1 MPININDENK
11 STNDLT
17 IKFNYID
24 IPISIN
30 QFENT
35 IQNDGFIKIPY
46 ISNGTDPNVITNYNS
61 QNIQYKSNKLY
72 IIKSQNILQ
81 DTSYDAE
88 LIIEHTSTTNTN
100 TLYTCFLLK
109 SDVSL
114 ENPTNID
121 QLILDA
127 SNNGKNNPNP
137 KDLSLE
143 NLIQNNINKKII
155 YYTSNNKKVIV
166 LTNPLKIQTIF
177 DASFV
182 NLTPKLFNINPTDY
196 KIIVMR
202 PTEGFVTYEGF
213 QTNNNIIEG
222 FTKNMYCQP
231 VDMTDLS
238 GGSITTEAELS
249 IPLDGNYV
257 KNASTNTIIKTA
269 INFCSFVLVLGI
281 TYIVVP
287 IVYNDYIIGLIDIA
301 NAKLKINRIRSIDL
315 YICAV
320 FIMMTFGLISRG
332 VNENNQSSVV
342 MGFFVGLFFII
353 SFIIIQSKKITADWL
368 RMTFKELEPA
378 MITNYYTNVSVSN
391 DFFNFIYENFSILYS
406 PITNLFL
413 FFFIYSI
420 TVSFFA
426 FMGAFNKNGILRSG
440 GGHIYVFLFTIYLT
454 VVLHSIINRPSQ

>member
-1 MPININDENK
+1 MPININDPK
-11 STNDLT
+11 KLTNDVT
-17 IKFNYID
+17 INYNYKN

-35 IQNDGFIKIPY
+35 IQTDGFIKIPY
-46 ISNGTDPNVITNYNS
+46 VSNETNPNVVTDYNN
-61 QNIQYKSNKLY
+61 QKIQYKSNKLY
-72 IIKSQNILQ
+72 IIKSQNILE
-81 DTSYDAE
+81 DTQYDAE
-88 LIIEHTSTTNTN
+88 LIVEHKSTTNDN

-109 SDVSL
+109 SNVSL
-114 ENPTNID
+114 EIPTNID

-127 SNNGKNNPNP
+127 SNNGNNNSNP
-137 KDLSLE
+137 KNLSLE
-143 NLIQNNINKKII
+143 NLIENNKNKKIV
-155 YYTSNNKKVIV
+155 YYTSNNKKVII
-166 LTNPLKIQTIF
+166 LTHPFVIQNSF

-182 NLTPKLFNINPTDY
+182 NLTPKLFDINPTDY
-196 KIIVMR
+196 KIVNMKEFNK
-202 PTEGFVTYEGF
+202 EGFEVK
-213 QTNNNIIEG
+213 NNIIEG

-238 GGSITTEAELS
+238 GGGITTEPELS
-249 IPLDGNYV
+249 IPLDGNYM

-368 RMTFKELEPA
+368 RMTFHEVEPA
-378 MITNYYTNVSVSN
+378 IITNYYTNVSVSD

-420 TVSFFA
+420 IVSFFA
-426 FMGAFNKNGILRSG
+426 FMGAFNEKGMLRTG
-440 GGHIYVFLFTIYLT
+440 GGHIYLLLFTVYLT
-454 VVLHSIINRPSQ
+454 ILLQSIINRPSQ